1 MEKLKVSFCDKKFIS
16 EYFKYVGILFF
27 LIEVLNWLR
36 LEKLIPK
43 IILENDI
50 FIKISI
56 LVIMFTVLFIYVN
69 LKKKEIFEI
78 NNVKILIKEG
88 NIFNEKDLKVI
99 AFNEYFDTL
108 VDNNVIAESTLN
120 GKFILEY
127 VTNVRDLDRGIEED
141 PYLNKNNKNINTGRI
156 TGKKKK
162 YTLGSIYKYNGEFLL
177 TALTRFNDRNEAFL
191 ELKEYYLFLIKFW
204 EEISRVYAG
213 KPVSIPLL
221 GSGITRFKG
230 FEASS
235 QDLLRMMLLTLKISR
250 IRYASDITIVLSKEK
265 IEEINLYHIKDLVN

>member
-141 PYLNKNNKNINTGRI
+141 PYLNKNNNNINTGRI
-156 TGKKKK
+156 TVKKKK
-162 YTLGSIYKYNGEFLL
+162 NTL
-177 TALTRFNDRNEAFL
+177 
-191 ELKEYYLFLIKFW
+191 
-204 EEISRVYAG
+204 SR
-213 KPVSIPLL
+213 
-221 GSGITRFKG
+221 
-230 FEASS
+230 
-235 QDLLRMMLLTLKISR
+235 
-250 IRYASDITIVLSKEK
+250 
-265 IEEINLYHIKDLVN
+265 